1 VPRRLA
7 RQKSSEV
14 NRMRASVI
22 RSLRSVALL
31 SALLLAG
38 CGTFKFGEEIDE
50 TKDWSV
56 SKLYSEARAELMDRS
71 YAEAIKLYEKLE
83 ARYPYGRYAQQ
94 AQLEVAYAHFKE
106 GEPALCIAAADRFI
120 KLHPNHPNVD
130 YAYYLKGLAN
140 FNDDLGLMHII
151 SRQDLTERDPK
162 AARDAFEAFKDLVQ
176 RFPNSKY
183 SEDAQARMAYLV
195 NALASHEVHV
205 ARYYLNRGAYV
216 AAANRA
222 QSALLTYP
230 QAPANEEGLLIMV
243 KAYDAM
249 GLTDLRND
257 AERVMQKNFPD
268 SKYLSGNVT
277 RDKPWWV
284 IW

>member
-1 VPRRLA
+1 
-7 RQKSSEV
+7 
-14 NRMRASVI
+14 MHASVS
-22 RSLRSVALL
+22 RSLRSVALAAAFL
-31 SALLLAG
+31 VAG

-56 SKLYSEARAELMDRS
+56 SKLYSEARAALMEGS
-71 YAEAIKLYEKLE
+71 YGEAIKLYEKLE

-94 AQLEVAYAHFKE
+94 AQLETAYAHFKE
-106 GEPALCIAAADRFI
+106 GEPELAIAAADRFI

-140 FNDDLGLMHII
+140 FNDDLGYMYII

-162 AARDAFEAFKDLVQ
+162 AAREAFEAFKDLVQ

-183 SEDAQARMAYLV
+183 AEDAKLRMAYLV

-205 ARYYLNRGAYV
+205 ARYYLKRGAYV
-216 AAANRA
+216 AAVNRA
-222 QSALLTYP
+222 QSALINYP
-230 QAPANEEGLLIMV
+230 QAPANEEGLAIMV

-257 AERVMQKNFPD
+257 AERVLKKNFPE
-268 SKYLSGNVT
+268 SPYLTGEV
-277 RDKPWWV
+277 RKDKPWWV

>member
-1 VPRRLA
+1 
-7 RQKSSEV
+7 
-14 NRMRASVI
+14 MRASVI

-176 RFPNSKY
+176 RFPDSKY
-183 SEDAQARMAYLV
+183 SEDAKARMAYLV

-205 ARYYLNRGAYV
+205 ARYYLHRGAYV

-222 QSALLTYP
+222 QAALLTYP

-249 GLTDLRND
+249 GLTDLRDD
-257 AERVMQKNFPD
+257 AERVMKKNFPD
-268 SKYLSGNVT
+268 SKYLSGKVT

>member
-1 VPRRLA
+1 
-7 RQKSSEV
+7 
-14 NRMRASVI
+14 MRAFVFPSW
-22 RSLRSVALL
+22 RSVAVLT
-31 SALLLAG
+31 ALLLAG

-50 TKDWSV
+50 TRDWSV
-56 SKLYSEARAELMDRS
+56 SRLYSEARSELMGRN
-71 YAEAIKLYEKLE
+71 YPAAIKLYEKLE

-94 AQLEVAYAHFKE
+94 AQLEVAYAHYKE
-106 GEPALCIAAADRFI
+106 GEAALCIAAADRFI

-140 FNDDLGLMHII
+140 FNDDLGLMYII

-162 AARDAFEAFKDLVQ
+162 AAREAFDAFKDLVQ
-176 RFPNSKY
+176 RYPNSKY
-183 SEDAQARMAYLV
+183 AEDGQARMAYLV

-205 ARYYLNRGAYV
+205 ARYYLNRGAYI

-222 QSALLTYP
+222 QTALLTYP
-230 QAPANEEGLLIMV
+230 QAPANEEGLLILV

-249 GLTDLRND
+249 GLADLRND
-257 AERVMQKNFPD
+257 AERVMKKNFPD
-268 SKYLSGNVT
+268 SKYLAGKAT
-277 RDKPWWV
+277 RNKPWWV